1 MLARPCVREEC
12 AVLTTA
18 AVGIMA
24 VSEWRGYESMHDIAA
39 FLRAHPP
46 FNGLGD
52 ETLARVAESAEIE
65 FFAARSP
72 ILASADAV
80 AECGYVVRCGSVE
93 LVVDGRLPDLVGEG
107 EVFGFASI
115 LSGDPLGFVA
125 RAAEDTLVYRIPT
138 DEIGIQ
144 RAIEAR
150 LGLRAR

>member
-1 MLARPCVREEC
+1 
-12 AVLTTA
+12 
-18 AVGIMA
+18 
-24 VSEWRGYESMHDIAA
+24 MHDVAA

-46 FNGLGD
+46 FNSLDD

-93 LVVDGRLPDLVGEG
+93 LVFDGRLLDLAGEG

-115 LSGDPLGFVA
+115 VSGDPLGFVA
-125 RAAEDTLVYRIPT
+125 RAAEDTLVYRIPAHVMRAVL
-138 DEIGIQ
+138 Q
-144 RAIEAR
+144 RPNFVRFITQVEHQVAQ
-150 LGLRAR
+150 LRAGEQPDNLSSPKASCR